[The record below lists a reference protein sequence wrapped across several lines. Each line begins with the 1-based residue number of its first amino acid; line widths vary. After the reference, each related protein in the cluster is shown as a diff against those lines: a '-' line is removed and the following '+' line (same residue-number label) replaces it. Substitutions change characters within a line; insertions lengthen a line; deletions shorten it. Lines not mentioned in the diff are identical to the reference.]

1 MVVPAGGKARG
12 MFVFVALVGT
22 KFDGGG
28 KVGDRTETELIV
40 KENLTDEVGPVRRGV
55 GSMG

>member
-1 MVVPAGGKARG
+1 MPAGGKARG